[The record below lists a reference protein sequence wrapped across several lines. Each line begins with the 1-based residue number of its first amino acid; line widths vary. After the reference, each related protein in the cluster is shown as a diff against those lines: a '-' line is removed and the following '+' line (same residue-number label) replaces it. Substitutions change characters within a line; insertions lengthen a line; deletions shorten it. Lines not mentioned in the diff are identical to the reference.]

1 MATPFPTAAELL
13 TEARRMYVQ
22 AYGEEAPRMVAVCAP
37 GRVNLIGEHTDYNQ
51 GFVLPMVRYLR
62 TGAQTAVKLC
72 FFSRCHSKSE
82 NCHFTSDAKTTF
94 SSPLIKKTFN
104 TPLPIQTIKIQLL
117 SPLESSFSGDF
128 GSTFVPSSLYNVSL
142 QNSTMC

>member
-1 MATPFPTAAELL
+1 MASPFPTAAELL

-51 GFVLPMVRYLR
+51 GFVLPMVRHLR

-72 FFSRCHSKSE
+72 FFKTVILHLTQE
-82 NCHFTSDAKTTF
+82 QLYDATF
-94 SSPLIKKTFN
+94 SSR
-104 TPLPIQTIKIQLL
+104 LL
-117 SPLESSFSGDF
+117 HEKYSFYRHLSHLSLENLVQHLCRLHCTTCHYRIAPCVDTRASS
-128 GSTFVPSSLYNVSL
+128 VSVWHK
-142 QNSTMC
+142 